1 MNIIITGGSGFI
13 GSELVRYLIKKTP
26 HNILNIDKLTY
37 AANLKAL
44 DSVSSSRRYH
54 FKKVDIVDR
63 DKVAE
68 IFSSY
73 QPDLIFHLAAESH
86 VDRSISGPLEFINTN
101 IVGTCILLDIAHEYW
116 SKSTDLK
123 KSSFRFQHI
132 STDEVFG
139 SLGEKGFFTE
149 QSHYD
154 PSSPYSASKASS
166 DHLVTAYVRTHKLD
180 AVISNCSNNYGPRQ
194 FPEKLIPKMIYN
206 ILNNKPL
213 PIYSKGKNSREW
225 IYVDDHCEALL
236 KLYFKGKSGEKY
248 NIGSGI
254 NCSNIFLVKEIL
266 KTFYNKKILIGK
278 NVKIIFVKDR
288 PGHDFRYALNS
299 TKIKKLK
306 WKPKIKLNQGI
317 SKTVDWYYE
326 NQEYFNKISNKLFT
340 KRLGWK

>member
-1 MNIIITGGSGFI
+1 MNIIVTGGSGFI

-26 HNILNIDKLTY
+26 HNVLNIDKLTY

-101 IVGTCILLDIAHEYW
+101 IVGTCILLDVAHEYW
-116 SKSTDLK
+116 SNSTDLK
-123 KSSFRFQHI
+123 RSSFRFQHI

-154 PSSPYSASKASS
+154 PSSPYSASKAAS
-166 DHLVTAYVRTHKLD
+166 DHLVRAWHRTYGLP
-180 AVISNCSNNYGPRQ
+180 VIITNCSNNYGPYQ
-194 FPEKLIPKMIYN
+194 FPEKLIPLMTINAIKGN
-206 ILNNKPL
+206 SL
-213 PIYSKGKNSREW
+213 PIYGDGLQVRDWLHVEDHVDALYKIATCGKTGETYNIGGNNEKTNLEIVELICDLVDRKLDFPSKGKSSREL
-225 IYVDDHCEALL
+225 ISFVADRLGHDVRYAIDASKL
-236 KLYFKGKSGEKY
+236 KSQLNWEPS
-248 NIGSGI
+248 
-254 NCSNIFLVKEIL
+254 
-266 KTFYNKKILIGK
+266 KTFEDGL
-278 NVKIIFVKDR
+278 
-288 PGHDFRYALNS
+288 A
-299 TKIKKLK
+299 
-306 WKPKIKLNQGI
+306 Q
-317 SKTVDWYYE
+317 TVDWYIDNYK
-326 NQEYFNKISNKLFT
+326 F
-340 KRLGWK
+340 